1 MSSSILSFC
10 EAKTVRL
17 AKMWKPNK
25 KEKKKKAEIEGERA
39 REFWNLKL
47 YLLLNLYFSLFT
59 HEDSGGLVDRSEGRL
74 WVERYDLLLT
84 SFLLLYTLLLFL
96 SFFLSSRFLIS
107 VMGRCGNV
115 SQKSTNSVTHRLLI
129 FFLSLFTH
137 EDSEEKKK
145 SWWMCER

>member
-1 MSSSILSFC
+1 MSPSILSFC

-47 YLLLNLYFSLFT
+47 YLLLNLYFFLFT

-74 WVERYDLLLT
+74 WVERYDHFLS
-84 SFLLLYTLLLFL
+84 SFLLLYILLLFIY
-96 SFFLSSRFLIS
+96 FFLSSKFLIC

-115 SQKSTNSVTHRLLI
+115 SQKSTNSVTHRFVLQNHG
-129 FFLSLFTH
+129 FW
-137 EDSEEKKK
+137 EN
-145 SWWMCER
+145 